1 MANVLTLTAGVALFL
16 LGTGLLG
23 ESLDGRCSRL
33 LTRHLLQSP
42 RRGFFTGLLATAA
55 LQSSSAVTVLL
66 SALGRPLA
74 ESFPAVMGA
83 NVGTTVT
90 AWLMWA
96 DMSLPGLTA
105 WLPVLLLLSVLC
117 YLLRG
122 WKGPAGFCLLLTGM
136 EAMTASAAGLGESG
150 AFRGLLLLAEDPGR
164 GVLLGAA
171 VTAVL
176 QSSGAAIGILQA
188 LCAAGQMGA
197 AAAVPILMGQNIGT
211 CATALL
217 ASLAGGRGARAVA
230 LAHLG
235 FNLTGTAVCLP
246 LWLLVRGRF
255 TAMTPLGIALFHT
268 GFNLLTCGVFWLAGA
283 VRDRNCGAQLRRT
296 DLEA

>member
-1 MANVLTLTAGVALFL
+1 MVKVLTLTAGVALFL

-23 ESLDGRCSRL
+23 ESLEGRCSQFFTRQL
-33 LTRHLLQSP
+33 LGSP
-42 RRGFFTGLLATAA
+42 RRGFWTGLLATAA
-55 LQSSSAVTVLL
+55 VQSSSAVTVLL
-66 SALGRPLA
+66 GALGRPLA
-74 ESFPAVMGA
+74 ESFPAIMGA

-96 DMSLPGLTA
+96 GMSLPGLGA
-105 WLPVLLLLSVLC
+105 VLPALLLASVLV
-117 YLLRG
+117 YLLKG

-150 AFRGLLLLAEDPGR
+150 ALREVLLLAESPWR
-164 GVLLGAA
+164 GLLLGAA

-176 QSSGAAIGILQA
+176 QSSGAAVGILQA
-188 LCAAGQMGA
+188 LCASGQLGA
-197 AAAVPILMGQNIGT
+197 ASAVPILMGQNIGT

-217 ASLAGGRGARAVA
+217 ASLAGGREAKKVA

-246 LWLLVRGRF
+246 LWLLLRGRF
-255 TAMTPLGIALFHT
+255 TAATPLGIALFHT
-268 GFNLLTCGVFWLAGA
+268 GFNLLTCGVFWAARG
-283 VRDRNCGAQLRRT
+283 VRIGS
-296 DLEA
+296 

>member
-1 MANVLTLTAGVALFL
+1 MVKMLTLTAGVALFL

-23 ESLDGRCSRL
+23 ESLEGRCGAL
-33 LTRHLLQSP
+33 LTRRLLQSP
-42 RRGFFTGLLATAA
+42 RRGFLTGLLATAA

-74 ESFPAVMGA
+74 ESFPVIMGA

-96 DMSLPGLTA
+96 DMSLPGLGA
-105 WLPVLLLLSVLC
+105 WLPVGLLLSVLC
-117 YLLRG
+117 YLLKG

-136 EAMTASAAGLGESG
+136 EAMTGSAAALGESRV
-150 AFRGLLLLAEDPGR
+150 FRELLLLAENPWR
-164 GVLLGAA
+164 GLLIGAA
-171 VTAVL
+171 ATAVL

-188 LCAAGQMGA
+188 LCAAGRIGAGA
-197 AAAVPILMGQNIGT
+197 AAPILMGQNIGT

-217 ASLAGGRGARAVA
+217 ASLAGGRGARRVA

-235 FNLTGTAVCLP
+235 FNLVGTAVCLP
-246 LWLLVRGRF
+246 VWLLIRGRF

-268 GFNLLTCGVFWLAGA
+268 GFNLLTCGVFWLAGWA
-283 VRDRNCGAQLRRT
+283 KRTLTRR
-296 DLEA
+296 

>member
-1 MANVLTLTAGVALFL
+1 MAEMLMLTAGVALFL

-23 ESLDGRCSRL
+23 ESLDGRCSRF
-33 LTRHLLQSP
+33 LTRHLLGSP
-42 RRGFFTGLLATAA
+42 RRGFLTGLLATAA
-55 LQSSSAVTVLL
+55 VQSSSAVTVLL
-66 SALGRPLA
+66 GALGRPLA
-74 ESFPAVMGA
+74 ESFPAIMGA

-90 AWLMWA
+90 AWLVWA
-96 DMSLPGLTA
+96 DMSLPGLGA
-105 WLPVLLLLSVLC
+105 WLPVLLLLSVLA

-136 EAMTASAAGLGESG
+136 EAMTASAAGLGESP
-150 AFRGLLLLAEDPGR
+150 AFREVLLLSEDPWQA
-164 GVLLGAA
+164 VALGA
-171 VTAVL
+171 VTTAVL

-188 LCAAGQMGA
+188 LCASGQVG

-217 ASLAGGRGARAVA
+217 SSIAGGREAKAVA

-246 LWLLVRGRF
+246 VWLLLRGRF
-255 TAMTPLGIALFHT
+255 AAMTPLGIALVHT
-268 GFNLLTCGVFWLAGA
+268 GFNLLTCGVFALAGLVKRA
-283 VRDRNCGAQLRRT
+283 VHRLY
-296 DLEA
+296 L